1 MASPRGTLGLVTTR
15 TTRACETARVGPRMP
30 ARKDRP
36 VQDPQLFRFENDT
49 DPADAHAGVLVASLG
64 GFVDA
69 GQTQEVL
76 TRHLLA
82 AHPSTVVASF
92 DVDQVLDYRGRRP
105 VMTFDKDRWTGYA
118 DPSLLLHRV
127 TDRSGQPFLLLSGPE
142 PDYQWERMAAAVAE
156 LISALGVTLTVS
168 VHGIP
173 MAVPHTRPLG
183 MTPHATSQRL
193 LGETEPVFGT
203 VQVPGSFVSLLQYRL
218 GEQGRDAM
226 GFAVHVPH
234 YLAQT
239 EYPDAALVALDA
251 LVGVT
256 GLDLSRDELASA
268 AVTTGSAVAQEV
280 AGNEEVTALVG
291 SLERQYD
298 AFMAGRSRPSLLAP
312 DASQLPSADEIGADV
327 EEFLRAFSTGD
338 AQSPDPGGFAGP
350 ASPSV
355 TD

>member
-1 MASPRGTLGLVTTR
+1 M
-15 TTRACETARVGPRMP
+15 
-30 ARKDRP
+30 
-36 VQDPQLFRFENDT
+36 QDPKHLFRFESDT
-49 DPADAHAGVLVASLG
+49 DLADAQAGVLVASLG

-69 GQTQEVL
+69 GQAQDLL

-82 AHPSTVVASF
+82 AHSSTVVASF

-142 PDYQWERMAAAVAE
+142 PDYQWERMAAAITE
-156 LISALGVTLTVS
+156 LVRALGVTLTVS

-193 LGETEPVFGT
+193 LGEVEPVFGT
-203 VQVPGSFVSLLQYRL
+203 IQVPGSFVSLLEYRL
-218 GEQGRDAM
+218 GEQGHDAM

-234 YLAQT
+234 YLAQA
-239 EYPDAALVALDA
+239 EYPEAALVALDA
-251 LVGVT
+251 LVGAT
-256 GLDLSRDELASA
+256 GLDLSRYELAA
-268 AVTTGSAVAQEV
+268 AAFTTGSAVAQEV
-280 AGNEEVTALVG
+280 ADNEEVTALVG
-291 SLERQYD
+291 SLEAQYD

-327 EEFLRAFSTGD
+327 EEFLRSFSVDGSAETGE
-338 AQSPDPGGFAGP
+338 AGGA
-350 ASPSV
+350 
-355 TD
+355 